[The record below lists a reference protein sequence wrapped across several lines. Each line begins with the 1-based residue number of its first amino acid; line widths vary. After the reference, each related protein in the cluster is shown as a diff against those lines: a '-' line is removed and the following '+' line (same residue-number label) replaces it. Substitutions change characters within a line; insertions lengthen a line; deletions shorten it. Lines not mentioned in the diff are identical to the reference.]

1 MTVSVKFFANVRTF
15 MGKEKIALS
24 LAGSRKYSIREILAE
39 IERTEK
45 KSLFPLI
52 FESEEVPLRSVRVVL
67 NGKII
72 HSLESNEKMI
82 QDGDH
87 IAIFPL
93 LAGG

>member
-1 MTVSVKFFANVRTF
+1 M
-15 MGKEKIALS
+15 LS
-24 LAGSRKYSIREILAE
+24 FSPSRKYSIRDILKE

-45 KSLFPLI
+45 KDLFPVL
-52 FESEEVPLRSVRVVL
+52 FGSQGVPLRSVRVVL

-72 HSLESNEKMI
+72 HSLDSNEMI
-82 QDGDH
+82 VRDGDH